1 MTGTNGGSA
10 GGGTGSPGTTTPA
23 SCSAFSFTDMLN
35 GVCKYV
41 KGVQDHLKELETSTQ
56 GTVDLGTMF
65 NLQFRMQILSQYM
78 ESVSNILTAVN
89 TEMLTMA
96 RAIKGS

>member
-1 MTGTNGGSA
+1 MSSGGGGAGGS
-10 GGGTGSPGTTTPA
+10 GGAAA
-23 SCSAFSFTDMLN
+23 SCSAFSFTKMLE

-41 KGVQDHLKELETSTQ
+41 KGVQDYLTELETSTQ

-78 ESVSNILTAVN
+78 ESVSNVLTAVN
-89 TEMLTMA
+89 TEMITMA
-96 RAIKGS
+96 RAVKGS

>member
-1 MTGTNGGSA
+1 MASG
-10 GGGTGSPGTTTPA
+10 
-23 SCSAFSFTDMLN
+23 SCSAFNFNQMLD

-41 KGVQDHLKELETSTQ
+41 QGVQQYLTSTQ

-89 TEMLTMA
+89 TEMITMA
-96 RAIKGS
+96 RAVKGS

>member
-1 MTGTNGGSA
+1 MSGS
-10 GGGTGSPGTTTPA
+10 GS
-23 SCSAFSFTDMLN
+23 SCSAFNFNDMLN

-41 KGVQDHLKELETSTQ
+41 QGVQQYLTELETSTQ

-78 ESVSNILTAVN
+78 EAVSNILTAVN
-89 TEMLTMA
+89 TEMITMA
-96 RAIKGS
+96 RAVKGS

>member
-1 MTGTNGGSA
+1 MS
-10 GGGTGSPGTTTPA
+10 
-23 SCSAFSFTDMLN
+23 SCSAFNFNEMLN

-41 KGVQDHLKELETSTQ
+41 QGVQEYLTELETSTQ

-78 ESVSNILTAVN
+78 EAVSNVLTAIH
-89 TEMLTMA
+89 TEMITMA
-96 RAIKGS
+96 RAVKGS

>member
-1 MTGTNGGSA
+1 MASSEGSSSGGSSSSGA
-10 GGGTGSPGTTTPA
+10 AQCTT
-23 SCSAFSFTDMLN
+23 SFSFTKMLA

-41 KGVQDHLKELETSTQ
+41 EGVQTYLTQLETSTQ

-78 ESVSNILTAVN
+78 EAVSNVLTAVN
-89 TEMLTMA
+89 TEMITMA
-96 RAIKGS
+96 RAVKGS